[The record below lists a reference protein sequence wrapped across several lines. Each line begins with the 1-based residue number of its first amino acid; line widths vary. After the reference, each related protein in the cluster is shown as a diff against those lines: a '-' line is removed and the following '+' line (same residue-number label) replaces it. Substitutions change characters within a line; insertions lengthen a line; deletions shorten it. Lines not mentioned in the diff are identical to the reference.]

1 MMKLLPR
8 LAPLAAALVGLG
20 APLAAT
26 AGSIEDAY
34 LGDLEITGLSEDD
47 LDELRGGFL
56 TPLGFEVEF
65 GAVVTATVDGALALR
80 TEWTVTD
87 AGLTQTVTGGGVLDT
102 AAAAAGGINLPGG
115 DGLTGVVI
123 PGDANNGG
131 GATAIFQGFDLSG
144 LSTAII
150 NTASNRNIKTDTQ
163 LTIEMP
169 ATQLESMAAQKAAQQ
184 IIDPLAQRLSFGG
197 L

>member
-1 MMKLLPR
+1 MKLSSR
-8 LAPLAAALVGLG
+8 LAPVAFALIGLC
-20 APLAAT
+20 APHAVS

-34 LGDLEITGLSEDD
+34 FGDMEISGLSETD
-47 LDELRGGFL
+47 LDELRGGFM
-56 TPLGFEVEF
+56 TPLGFEVGF

-87 AGLTQTVTGGGVLDT
+87 AGLTQTVIGGGALDT
-102 AAAAAGGINLPGG
+102 DAARAGGINLPGG

-123 PGDANNGG
+123 PGDPNNGG

-150 NTASNRNIKTDTQ
+150 NTASNREVITDTQ
-163 LTIEMP
+163 LNLAVP
-169 ATQLESMAAQKAAQQ
+169 ALQLDNMAVQQAMSQMNAALSQA
-184 IIDPLAQRLSFGG
+184 LAMGG

>member
-1 MMKLLPR
+1 MKLSSR
-8 LAPLAAALVGLG
+8 LAPVAFALIGLC
-20 APLAAT
+20 APHAVS

-34 LGDLEITGLSEDD
+34 FGDMEISGLSETD
-47 LDELRGGFL
+47 LDELRGGFM
-56 TPLGFEVEF
+56 TPLGFEVGF

-87 AGLTQTVTGGGVLDT
+87 AGLTQTVIGGGALDT
-102 AAAAAGGINLPGG
+102 DAARAGGINLPGG

-123 PGDANNGG
+123 PGDPNNGG

-150 NTASNRNIKTDTQ
+150 NTASNRDIKTDTQ
-163 LTIEMP
+163 LRLEVP
-169 ATQLESMAAQKAAQQ
+169 AAQLDSMAAQKAAQQ